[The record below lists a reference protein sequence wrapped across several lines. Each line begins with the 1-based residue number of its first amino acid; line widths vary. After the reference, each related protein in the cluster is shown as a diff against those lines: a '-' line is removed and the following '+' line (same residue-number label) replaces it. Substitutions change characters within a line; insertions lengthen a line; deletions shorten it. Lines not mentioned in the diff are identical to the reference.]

1 VSNDPPENVA
11 RMLFR
16 GERSFERRWIVP
28 PNGVGPMVAAAP
40 GERSKSMPPRNCEGK
55 KAQE

>member
-1 VSNDPPENVA
+1 
-11 RMLFR
+11 LFR